1 MLLFGCEEPGS
12 EQQDVWNCGE
22 MSNTVESSNQNTM
35 SKKQYESG
43 PVCNGGKQTILYAW
57 AMDAPK
63 LILPK
68 GNQLI
73 QIE

>member
-22 MSNTVESSNQNTM
+22 MSKTVDSNLNTM
-35 SKKQYESG
+35 TKKQYESG
-43 PVCNGGKQTILYAW
+43 PVCNNGGKQTILYAW

-73 QIE
+73 